1 MSEEPKGAP
10 AGGGPL
16 AVSSVVILVVLAILA
31 SIGIGLAAGRV
42 ARPAPSS
49 APVVSFTPAPT
60 PSPTP
65 VDEDALMRQ
74 PLVSGCATDTAIWVV
89 TNGGGLLRYDGEHWA
104 SVDPTLR
111 SLTRVACRS
120 DAAYAVGL
128 VGSFVVMDERAH
140 EIRSNAITIDDL
152 FGVGIAG
159 GDVLMVGSRG
169 AVFIDVAGQVDPY
182 AKGIT
187 EDLRAIVAFSR
198 TSAWAVGVAGI
209 VYRLDDRGWSTVS
222 APATTTLNAVAATT
236 PADAVAVGDAG
247 TIIRYDGG
255 WKAVP
260 SGVDVAL
267 RDVIVAP
274 QLWIAGDHGTLLTGS
289 LTSLHPV
296 DLHTSCDL
304 VSVFTTS
311 TSTDVWVIGESAG
324 SGAIW
329 RLHDGVIAKKWGGC

>member
-1 MSEEPKGAP
+1 MSEEPKDAP
-10 AGGGPL
+10 TGGGPL
-16 AVSSVVILVVLAILA
+16 TGGTAVLIVVLAILA
-31 SIGIGLAAGRV
+31 SIGVGLAAGRV
-42 ARPAPSS
+42 ARPAPSA
-49 APVVSFTPAPT
+49 APIVTFTAVPT

-74 PLVSGCATDTAIWVV
+74 PLSSGCATDDTIWVV

-111 SLTRVACRS
+111 SLTHVACRA

-128 VGSFVVMDERAH
+128 VGSFVVMDESAH

-152 FGVGIAG
+152 FGVATTG

-169 AVFIDVAGQVDPY
+169 AVFIDVAGQVDQY
-182 AKGIT
+182 AKGVT

-198 TSAWAVGVAGI
+198 TSAWAVGAAGV
-209 VYRLDDRGWSTVS
+209 VYRLDDRGWRTVS
-222 APATTTLNAVAATT
+222 APSAATLNAVAATT
-236 PADAVAVGDAG
+236 AADAVAVGDAG

-260 SGVDVAL
+260 SGVQVAL

-274 QLWIAGDHGTLLTGS
+274 QLWIAGDRGTLLTGT
-289 LTSLHPV
+289 LASLHPV
-296 DLHTSCDL
+296 DLHTTCDL
-304 VSVFTTS
+304 VSVFTTK
-311 TSTDVWVIGESAG
+311 TDPDIWVIGVRAG
-324 SGAIW
+324 AGAIW
-329 RLHDGVIAKKWGGC
+329 RLHDGAVAKKWGGC